1 MRPKKTPKNYRQKI
15 SRARAVREPEV
26 QAALD
31 LNPAVTSETLALQ
44 VASRLKNTREQKDVV
59 GPIVLLLVEMGWSL
73 EQMVFG
79 KTEWRVP
86 KTPSDAAK
94 REKGRSFEAFPCD
107 IALFD
112 NPKRVGDPRHLLAIV
127 ECKQPHDRD
136 GVDEL
141 ENYLSR
147 EPHAK
152 LGVFANHPN
161 MASTAHLVFKRP
173 SGALLRKRGVIS
185 DIPRPG
191 EKISPRSQRLT
202 YADLS
207 VPSEET
213 LRRSIQHLLDRVVS
227 NDPHVTRREDQ
238 LDQLCDL
245 LLLKLDSDREA
256 RVNPATPPAFRV
268 FESPHKTA
276 EALRSRFAH
285 LVRLYPE
292 VFTEERDREL
302 RLADESLSLCAEELS
317 RFRLLE
323 LGIQTVS
330 LAFQVLRAAAL
341 KQGEGQYFTPHAVI
355 EAGVRLMKIGWTDI
369 VIDPACGTGGFLV
382 QTLMDMQRRHPG
394 MQAELSR
401 WAQNHVYG
409 IDKDKIGVKLTKAI
423 MQIAGDG
430 SAHCVRGDSVRTH
443 SWSSEFPH
451 LSQPRFNNGRFSVVL
466 TNPPFGANLKVSAE
480 DARLSGLEIAK
491 AHSGQYEEMEIG
503 LLFMQRAFDLL
514 HRGGRLGIVL
524 PETYFFSTNYRFL
537 FDWIK
542 PRFAP
547 RLVANVPMEAFQ
559 GFCRAKTNFYVFEKI
574 A

>member
-1 MRPKKTPKNYRQKI
+1 MSPKNPSAVYRQKQPRG
-15 SRARAVREPEV
+15 SAVREPETQTGLNLV
-26 QAALD
+26 PTTGGLPD
-31 LNPAVTSETLALQ
+31 L
-44 VASRLKNTREQKDVV
+44 VASRLKNTREQREVV
-59 GPIVLLLVEMGWSL
+59 GPLVLLLVEMGWQID
-73 EQMVFG
+73 QMIFG
-79 KTEWRVP
+79 KAEWRVP
-86 KTPSDAAK
+86 KTPSEAAK
-94 REKGRSFEAFPCD
+94 REKRRSYDGFPCD
-107 IALFD
+107 IAIFD
-112 NPKRVGDPRHLLAIV
+112 SEKRTGDPRHLIAIV
-127 ECKQPHDRD
+127 ECKQPHDCD

-152 LGVFANHPN
+152 VGVFANHPSN
-161 MASTAHLVFKRP
+161 SSTAHFVYKKA
-173 SGALLRKRGVIS
+173 SGALLRKRGIVA
-185 DIPRPG
+185 DFPRPG
-191 EKISPRSQRLT
+191 EKISPTAQRLT

-213 LRRSIQHLLDRVVS
+213 LKRSIQHLLDRVVS

-256 RVNPATPPAFRV
+256 RVNPAVPPAFRV
-268 FESPHKTA
+268 YESPRKTA
-276 EALRSRFAH
+276 EALRARFGH

-302 RLADESLSLCAEELS
+302 RLSDESLSLCAEELA

-355 EAGVRLMKIGWTDI
+355 EAGVRLMKIQWTDI

-394 MQAELSR
+394 MPVELSR
-401 WAQNHVYG
+401 WAQTHVFG

-430 SAHCVRGDSVRTH
+430 SAHCMRGDSVRTH
-443 SWSSEFPH
+443 AWRSEFSH
-451 LSQPRFNNGRFSVVL
+451 LEGPKFRNGRFNVVL

-480 DARLSGLEIAK
+480 DARLSGLDIAK
-491 AHSGQYEEMEIG
+491 VASGHYEEMEIG
-503 LLFMQRAFDLL
+503 LLFLQRSYDLL
-514 HRGGRLGIVL
+514 CPGGRLGIVL
-524 PETYFFSTNYRFL
+524 PETYFFSSNYGFI
-537 FDWIK
+537 FDWLK

-547 RLVANVPMEAFQ
+547 RLVANVPMDAFQ

>member
-1 MRPKKTPKNYRQKI
+1 MPTKSRSSYRQ
-15 SRARAVREPEV
+15 SSGGVRAIREPET
-26 QAALD
+26 QTALD
-31 LNPAVTSETLALQ
+31 LVPVSVKEEVRNQ
-44 VASRLKNTREQKDVV
+44 VAAVLKNTREQKEVV
-59 GPIVLLLVEMGWSL
+59 GPLVLQLIESGWRL

-79 KTEWRVP
+79 RTEWRVP
-86 KTPSDAAK
+86 KTPSEAAK
-94 REKGRSFEAFPCD
+94 REKGRSYEGYPCD
-107 IALFD
+107 VAIFD
-112 NPKRVGDPRHLLAIV
+112 SAKHLGDPRHLIV
-127 ECKQPHDRD
+127 IIECKHPQDRD

-141 ENYLSR
+141 EHYLSR

-152 LGVFANHPN
+152 LGVFANHPGK
-161 MASTAHLVFKRP
+161 TATAYFVYRKA
-173 SGALLRKRGVIS
+173 SGALLQKRGIVA

-191 EKISPRSQRLT
+191 EKIGPTAQRLT
-202 YADLS
+202 YEDLS

-213 LRRSIQHLLDRVVS
+213 LKRSIQHLLDRVVS

-256 RVNPATPPAFRV
+256 RVHPGTPPAFRV
-268 FESPHKTA
+268 YESQHKTA
-276 EALRSRFAH
+276 EALRERFAH

-302 RLADESLSLCAEELS
+302 RLSDESLSLCAEELA

-330 LAFQVLRAAAL
+330 LAFQILRAAAL

-355 EAGVRLMKIGWTDI
+355 EAGVRLMKIQWTDV

-382 QTLMDMQRRHPG
+382 QTLMDMQRRYPG
-394 MQAELSR
+394 MPVELSR
-401 WAQNHVYG
+401 WAQTHVFG

-443 SWSSEFPH
+443 AWRSEFSH
-451 LSQPRFNNGRFSVVL
+451 LENPKFRNGRFTVVL

-480 DARLSGLEIAK
+480 DARLSGLDIAK
-491 AHSGQYEEMEIG
+491 ASSGHYEDMEIG
-503 LLFMQRAFDLL
+503 LLFMQRAYDLL
-514 HRGGRLGIVL
+514 DRGGRLGIVL
-524 PETYFFSTNYRFL
+524 PETYFFSSNYRFI
-537 FDWIK
+537 FDWLK
-542 PRFAP
+542 PRLAP

-574 A
+574 S